1 MNGKQYLADTN
12 AFIYLLQ
19 KRPAV
24 MPLLNAE
31 WAFSFITEIE
41 LLGKTRIQKNELE
54 KLKQL
59 LVVAK
64 LASHTNEITRRAIE
78 LKQRYLI
85 KTPDAIIAATAW
97 QYDLPLITADVGF
110 VKIKEL
116 NLFLIDIT

>member
-1 MNGKQYLADTN
+1 
-12 AFIYLLQ
+12 
-19 KRPAV
+19 

-41 LLGKTRIQKNELE
+41 LLGKPRIQKKELE

-59 LVVAK
+59 LAVAK
-64 LASHTNEITRRAIE
+64 LAGHTNETTRRAIE